1 MTVSKVSDAVER
13 SPAMAP
19 RTDPPAKTETFI
31 KEEEMLKA
39 ERRVGWHLMAGGT

>member
-1 MTVSKVSDAVER
+1 MTVSKVSDSVER

-31 KEEEMLKA
+31 KEDEILKA
-39 ERRVGWHLMAGGT
+39 ERTGAYLIG